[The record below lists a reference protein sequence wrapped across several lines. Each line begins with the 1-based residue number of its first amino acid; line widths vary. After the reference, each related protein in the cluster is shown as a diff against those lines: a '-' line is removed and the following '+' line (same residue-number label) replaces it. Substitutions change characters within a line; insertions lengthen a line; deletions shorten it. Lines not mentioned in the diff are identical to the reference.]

1 MKKVLVLACMSLGAM
16 SSVLTSHAQ
25 SIPNGGFDNW
35 ESAGTSLHT
44 MSDKR
49 ITQRPGEEP
58 TSWNGSSVKLVGSK
72 RVRVNKITE
81 GDNTY
86 VRIDNGKVGCTTAV
100 QPWNGRLSLV

>member
-16 SSVLTSHAQ
+16 SSVLISHAQ

-49 ITQRPGEEP
+49 TTQRPGEEP
-58 TSWNGSSVKLVGSK
+58 TSWNGSSVQLVGSD
-72 RVRVNKITE
+72 RVRLNKIT
-81 GDNTY
+81 
-86 VRIDNGKVGCTTAV
+86 
-100 QPWNGRLSLV
+100 